1 MSRLQVL
8 QMVLQ
13 VLQLAVTMMLLTV
26 ELRRL
31 FANSGAGRNLDGA
44 RAEPPAPAGHHMLIP
59 LFISAA
65 PAAALAALARAHTP
79 PWTVP
84 SPTSSPPIV
93 LAASR

>member
-1 MSRLQVL
+1 MNRVQVL
-8 QMVLQ
+8 QMMLQ
-13 VLQLAVTMMLLTV
+13 VLQLLVTMMLLTV

-31 FANSGAGRNLDGA
+31 GEKTREARNLHGAGQ
-44 RAEPPAPAGHHMLIP
+44 EPPPTQGHHILIP
-59 LFISAA
+59 VLPPS
-65 PAAALAALARAHTP
+65 RAHF